1 MGARGPKP
9 KLPQIDRLDGIP
21 NKAKPRAPEIG
32 EFLTPKGQPFC
43 PPHLEESAQACM
55 EVVMA
60 SMPDGV
66 YSIADT
72 YTLAAFATAWAKHS
86 EAAHKL
92 QDPVE
97 GGAVIIINGE
107 PKISPWLRVLD
118 KQAALM
124 ATLGDRLGLNPK
136 ARVGIQ
142 LPRERQAS
150 KFDGLRGQIGSSGL
164 SKT

>member
-21 NKAKPRAPEIG
+21 NKGKPRAPQIG
-32 EFLTPKGQPFC
+32 DFLEAKGQPFC
-43 PPHLEESAQACM
+43 PPHLEEEAQACM

-66 YSIADT
+66 YSQADT
-72 YTLAAFATAWAKHS
+72 YTLAAFATAWAKHA
-86 EAAHKL
+86 EAAHRL
-92 QDPVE
+92 QAPANE
-97 GGAVIIINGE
+97 GGGAVITALNGE
-107 PKISPWLRVLD
+107 LKISPWLHVLD

-142 LPRERQAS
+142 LPREQPRS
-150 KFDGLRGQIGSSGL
+150 KFDGLTGRN
-164 SKT
+164 

>member
-9 KLPQIDRLDGIP
+9 KLPQIDKLDGHP
-21 NKAKPRAPEIG
+21 SKSRPPQIG
-32 EFLTPKGQPFC
+32 DFLTAKGRPFC
-43 PPHLEESAQACM
+43 PPHLEEDAQACM

-66 YSIADT
+66 YSQADT

-92 QDPVE
+92 QDPVH
-97 GGAVIIINGE
+97 GGSVITGISGE
-107 PKISPWLRVLD
+107 LKISPWLHVLD
-118 KQAALM
+118 KQAAMM

-142 LPRERQAS
+142 LPREQPRS
-150 KFDGLRGQIGSSGL
+150 KFDGLTGHS
-164 SKT
+164 